1 MEIPKTYGKQVC
13 LGLEGKSKGAFKD
26 LSSLSE
32 MNNSHTACS
41 WELRCMYVEVWRQE
55 ASTSPKCPSLTRRWR
70 PAAPEVLSLDLIIVP
85 YTHTFPH
92 STHDWEQ
99 LLNVHSSAIE
109 LSSVNCERPV
119 SGLISPEAFSR
130 VMFVSWTTSNPC
142 QQECT
147 MGNYRIFKHD
157 MSLWTLLLIFL
168 STKFSRTQNYFSSY
182 LIALPHHRT
191 ITSFILKY
199 SSRWCVLWKHKQNIV
214 LKNISSSYM

>member
-1 MEIPKTYGKQVC
+1 MDNP
-13 LGLEGKSKGAFKD
+13 
-26 LSSLSE
+26 
-32 MNNSHTACS
+32 HTACS

-55 ASTSPKCPSLTRRWR
+55 ASTSPKCPCLTRRWGS
-70 PAAPEVLSLDLIIVP
+70 AASKVLSLDLIIVL
-85 YTHTFPH
+85 YTHTFLL

-99 LLNVHSSAIE
+99 LLNVRSSAIE
-109 LSSVNCERPV
+109 PSSVNCERPV
-119 SGLISPEAFSR
+119 SGLISPEVFSQ

-147 MGNYRIFKHD
+147 MGNCRVFKRD

-168 STKFSRTQNYFSSY
+168 STKFSRTQSYFRSY
-182 LIALPHHRT
+182 WRALPRHRT
-191 ITSFILKY
+191 IITFILKY